1 MTAIFFTQFIIIKF
15 PYYTLFNLFRLS
27 TIATKSK
34 LNSDVVTH
42 DVLPKSI
49 FSLTIFCFFFGL
61 SSDLY
66 KPTGSGLFKR
76 YKLII
81 TVDNK
86 YRKFCF
92 ITSRNLVQYQINLQ
106 LVFIFG
112 RGFYLKRDACI
123 W

>member
-1 MTAIFFTQFIIIKF
+1 MTAIFFTQFITIKF
-15 PYYTLFNLFRLS
+15 PYYTPFNLFRLS

-42 DVLPKSI
+42 DVLPTSI
-49 FSLTIFCFFFGL
+49 FSLTNFCFFL
-61 SSDLY
+61 VSQVTSTSLQDLASL
-66 KPTGSGLFKR
+66 KGT
-76 YKLII
+76 KLII